1 MAYSPAVSPPPSPP
15 SRPTL
20 GRILVVA
27 AALVIVVAG
36 LQAARQII
44 SPILLGAFVA
54 ILATPLED
62 RLLRRGWPRVA
73 AMATTITVVALI
85 LVAFVVASA
94 VAVLELG
101 RRLPAYQDE
110 FQALVEQIDEV
121 LVSIGISS
129 SVAELLAGLD
139 LSQFVQQA
147 VSVARNALS
156 LTTMVLLGG
165 LIAAYLLLEVGR
177 AERRARMAFG
187 GRREVVD
194 RFEGF
199 ARSLRTYL
207 VVRAKLGL
215 LAAVLDVVL
224 LLVVGVPFAVLWG
237 VLSFAT
243 SFIPNVGFIIALVPP
258 ALIALL
264 EGGWVPA
271 LIVVV
276 GYVAINLVVDYAVQ
290 PRYMGAEVDLS
301 PLVVILSLLAW
312 TFIVGPIGAILA
324 VPLTLVVVTILD
336 SFDESRWLAV
346 LMHDRVPAEV
356 GGTPPAPPAGPPP
369 GSWPSPPPGSPPGP
383 ADDGQSR
390 SATSPA

>member
-1 MAYSPAVSPPPSPP
+1 MSLPLAQPT
-15 SRPTL
+15 RPTL
-20 GRILVVA
+20 GRILVVG

-44 SPILLGAFVA
+44 NPLLLGAFVA
-54 ILATPLED
+54 ILATPLQD

-73 AMATTITVVALI
+73 AMATTVTVVALV

-110 FQALVEQIDEV
+110 FQALIGEIDEL
-121 LVSIGISS
+121 LVSLGVSS

-139 LSQFVQQA
+139 VSAFVQQA
-147 VSVARNALS
+147 VSMARNALS
-156 LTTMVLLGG
+156 MTTMIAIGG
-165 LIAAYLLLEVGR
+165 LVAAYLLLEVGR
-177 AERRARMAFG
+177 AERRAQAAFG

-215 LAAVLDVVL
+215 LAAVLDVIL
-224 LLVVGVPFAVLWG
+224 LVVVGVPFAVLWG

-243 SFIPNVGFIIALVPP
+243 SFIPNVGFIIALIPP

-264 EGGWVPA
+264 EGGWVEA
-271 LIVVV
+271 AIVVA
-276 GYVAINLVVDYAVQ
+276 GYVAINLAVDYAVQ

-301 PLVVILSLLAW
+301 PLVVILSLLVW

-324 VPLTLVVVTILD
+324 VPLTLVVVTILE
-336 SFDESRWLAV
+336 SFDESRWIAV
-346 LMHDRVPAEV
+346 LVRDRLPAE
-356 GGTPPAPPAGPPP
+356 GGGGQTDLPPGAPGDPPSDPPADP
-369 GSWPSPPPGSPPGP
+369 
-383 ADDGQSR
+383 DETDQSR

>member
-1 MAYSPAVSPPPSPP
+1 MPYAPGVSLPEPAASASAA
-15 SRPTL
+15 RPTL
-20 GRILVVA
+20 GRGLLVL

-36 LQAARQII
+36 IQAARQIVN
-44 SPILLGAFVA
+44 PILLGAFVA
-54 ILATPLED
+54 ILATPLEE
-62 RLLRRGWPRVA
+62 RLLRRGWPRIA
-73 AMATTITVVALI
+73 AMATTITVVV
-85 LVAFVVASA
+85 LVLLAFVVASA
-94 VAVLELG
+94 AAVLELG

-110 FQALVEQIDEV
+110 FQALVRQVDEL
-121 LVSIGISS
+121 LVSLGVSS

-139 LSQFVQQA
+139 VSAFVQQA

-156 LTTMVLLGG
+156 LTTMLLLGG

-177 AERRARMAFG
+177 SERRARAAFG
-187 GRREVVD
+187 GQREVVD

-199 ARSLRTYL
+199 ARNLRVYL

-215 LAAVLDVVL
+215 LAAVLDVIL

-258 ALIALL
+258 AVIALL
-264 EGGWVPA
+264 EGGPAAA
-271 LIVVV
+271 LIVIV

-312 TFIVGPIGAILA
+312 TLRHRPDWG
-324 VPLTLVVVTILD
+324 D
-336 SFDESRWLAV
+336 
-346 LMHDRVPAEV
+346 PARC
-356 GGTPPAPPAGPPP
+356 P
-369 GSWPSPPPGSPPGP
+369 
-383 ADDGQSR
+383 
-390 SATSPA
+390 

>member
-1 MAYSPAVSPPPSPP
+1 MTYAARVSLPPRLSAAAPPRPS
-15 SRPTL
+15 L
-20 GRILVVA
+20 GRILIVL

-36 LQAARQII
+36 IQAARQII
-44 SPILLGAFVA
+44 NPVLLGAFVA
-54 ILATPLED
+54 ILATPLEE

-73 AMATTITVVALI
+73 AMATTITIVALI
-85 LVAFVVASA
+85 LVGFVVASA

-110 FQALVEQIDEV
+110 FQSLVQQIDDL
-121 LVSIGISS
+121 LVSLGVSS

-139 LSQFVQQA
+139 VSALVQQA
-147 VSVARNALS
+147 VSVARNAFS
-156 LTTMVLLGG
+156 LTTMLALGG
-165 LIAAYLLLEVGR
+165 LVAAYLLLEVGR
-177 AERRARMAFG
+177 AERRARAAFG

-194 RFEGF
+194 RFESF

-264 EGGWVPA
+264 EGGWVEA
-271 LIVVV
+271 AIVVV
-276 GYVAINLVVDYAVQ
+276 GYVAINLAVDYAVQ

-301 PLVVILSLLAW
+301 PLVVILSLLVWA
-312 TFIVGPIGAILA
+312 FIIGPIGAVLA
-324 VPLTLVVVTILD
+324 VPLTLVMVTVLE

-346 LMHDRVPAEV
+346 LMRDQVPPPD
-356 GGTPPAPPAGPPP
+356 GGTEPGPPAIPD
-369 GSWPSPPPGSPPGP
+369 PS
-383 ADDGQSR
+383 
-390 SATSPA
+390 

>member
-1 MAYSPAVSPPPSPP
+1 MAYPPYMSPAVSPP

-27 AALVIVVAG
+27 AALVIVIAG
-36 LQAARQII
+36 LQAARQILT
-44 SPILLGAFVA
+44 PILLGAFVA
-54 ILATPLED
+54 ILATPLEE
-62 RLLRRGWPRVA
+62 RLLRRGWPRVV
-73 AMATTITVVALI
+73 AMTTTITVVALI

-94 VAVLELG
+94 VAILELG
-101 RRLPAYQDE
+101 RRLPAYRDE
-110 FQALVEQIDEV
+110 VQALIDRIDEV
-121 LVSIGISS
+121 LVSLGVSS
-129 SVAELLAGLD
+129 SVGELLAGLD
-139 LSQFVQQA
+139 LSGLVEQA

-156 LTTMVLLGG
+156 MATMLLLGG

-177 AERRARMAFG
+177 AEGRARAAFG

-199 ARSLRTYL
+199 ARTLRTYL

-215 LAAVLDVVL
+215 LAAVLDVIL
-224 LLVVGVPFAVLWG
+224 LLVVGVPFALLWG

-276 GYVAINLVVDYAVQ
+276 GYTIINLAVDYGVQ

-301 PLVVILSLLAW
+301 PLIVILSLLVW

-324 VPLTLVVVTILD
+324 VPLTLVVVTVLE

-346 LMHDRVPAEV
+346 LMHDRLPA
-356 GGTPPAPPAGPPP
+356 GGEDGPPPAPP
-369 GSWPSPPPGSPPGP
+369 
-383 ADDGQSR
+383 DDDQSR

>member
-1 MAYSPAVSPPPSPP
+1 VSLPPSLPLASP
-15 SRPTL
+15 SRPAL
-20 GRILVVA
+20 GRILLVL

-36 LQAARQII
+36 IQAARQII
-44 SPILLGAFVA
+44 NPVLLGAFVA
-54 ILATPLED
+54 ILATPLEE
-62 RLLRRGWPRVA
+62 RLLRRGWPRAA

-85 LVAFVVASA
+85 LFAFVVASA

-110 FQALVEQIDEV
+110 FQALVQQIDDL
-121 LVSIGISS
+121 LVSLGVSS
-129 SVAELLAGLD
+129 SVADLLAGLD
-139 LSQFVQQA
+139 MSALVQQA
-147 VSVARNALS
+147 VSVARNAFS
-156 LTTMVLLGG
+156 LMTMLALGG
-165 LIAAYLLLEVGR
+165 LVAAYLLLEVGR
-177 AERRARMAFG
+177 AERRARAAFG

-199 ARSLRTYL
+199 ARRLRTYL

-224 LLVVGVPFAVLWG
+224 LVVVGVPFAVLWG

-264 EGGWVPA
+264 EGGWVA
-271 LIVVV
+271 AAIVIA

-301 PLVVILSLLAW
+301 PLVVIFSLLVWA
-312 TFIVGPIGAILA
+312 FIIGPIGAILA
-324 VPLTLVVVTILD
+324 VPLTLVAVTVLE

-346 LMHDRVPAEV
+346 LMRDRVPSPANNLAPDPPGTRAEV
-356 GGTPPAPPAGPPP
+356 LAGATTGGPTGPAVASPGGPPKPPADAP
-369 GSWPSPPPGSPPGP
+369 
-383 ADDGQSR
+383 
-390 SATSPA
+390 